1 MINLKH
7 LSYSSINTYHL
18 CPSAWKRHYIDKVQT
33 PTATALVFGSA
44 FHATVEAYIRMKNL
58 EQGIMEIGD
67 NQTRERLKGLDD
79 ADSLLAWW
87 GLQWA
92 AKLEKEPNIDWGD
105 ETPEALADLGAKMLG
120 KLDVSGS
127 GANRKEMAGEFLSK
141 IVPMMNNGKPVIER
155 KVSLSVPG
163 VPIPVIGYIDIITAD
178 GVPSDFKTA
187 SRAWY
192 KSKADEE
199 LQPTFYLAALA
210 QMGEPV
216 PDGKFRY
223 YIFTKAKSP
232 KAQILETSRTAGE
245 MLWLFELIRQT
256 WQAIEA
262 GVFPSNPTTW
272 KCNPKYCDYWNM
284 CRGAF

>member
-7 LSYSSINTYHL
+7 LSHSSINTYHL
-18 CPSAWKRHYIDKVQT
+18 CPSAWKRHYIDKVPT
-33 PTATALVFGSA
+33 PTAVALAFGGA
-44 FHATVEAYIRMKNL
+44 FHNTIEAYIESKVLGR
-58 EQGIMEIGD
+58 
-67 NQTRERLKGLDD
+67 D
-79 ADSLLAWW
+79 ADLTAL
-87 GLQWA
+87 WA
-92 AKLEKEPNIDWGD
+92 SKWAEKLERESNIDFGD
-105 ETPEALADLGAKMLG
+105 EKPGDLVELGTRMLG
-120 KLDVSGS
+120 KLDVSGG
-127 GANRKEMAGEFLSK
+127 GANRTETAAQFLSK
-141 IVPMMNNGKPVIER
+141 ITPLMDNGKPVIER

-163 VPIPVIGYIDIITAD
+163 VPIPVIGYIDIITVD
-178 GVPSDFKTA
+178 GVPCDFKTA

-192 KSKADEE
+192 ASKADEE

-232 KAQILETSRTAGE
+232 KAQILETKRSAGQ

-262 GVFPSNPTTW
+262 GVFPSNPCTW

>member
-1 MINLKH
+1 VIDLKH
-7 LSYSSINTYHL
+7 LSHSSINTYHL

-44 FHATVEAYIRMKNL
+44 FHAAVEEAIK
-58 EQGIMEIGD
+58 IM
-67 NQTRERLKGLDD
+67 
-79 ADSLLAWW
+79 ADGKDVDMPML
-87 GLQWA
+87 WA
-92 AKLEKEPNIDWGD
+92 TKWDQKVAQEGAIDWGD
-105 ETPEALADLGAKMLG
+105 DTPASLHELGTRMLG
-120 KLDVSGS
+120 KLAISGG
-127 GANRKEMAGEFLSK
+127 GANRTETAAEFLSK
-141 IVPMMNNGKPVIER
+141 IVPLMNNGKPVIER

-178 GVPSDFKTA
+178 GVPCDFKTA

-192 KSKADEE
+192 ASKADEE

-210 QMGEPV
+210 QMGQPV
-216 PDGKFRY
+216 DGGKFRY

-232 KAQILETSRTAGE
+232 KAQILETSRSAGQ

>member
-1 MINLKH
+1 VVNLKH

-18 CPSAWKRHYIDKVQT
+18 CPSAWKRHYIDKVPT

-44 FHATVEAYIRMKNL
+44 FHATVEEAIK
-58 EQGIMEIGD
+58 IMTGGKD
-67 NQTRERLKGLDD
+67 VDLLGLWTTTWDRKV
-79 ADSLLAWW
+79 AQEGA
-87 GLQWA
+87 
-92 AKLEKEPNIDWGD
+92 IDWGD
-105 ETPEALADLGAKMLG
+105 DTPADLHELGTRMLG